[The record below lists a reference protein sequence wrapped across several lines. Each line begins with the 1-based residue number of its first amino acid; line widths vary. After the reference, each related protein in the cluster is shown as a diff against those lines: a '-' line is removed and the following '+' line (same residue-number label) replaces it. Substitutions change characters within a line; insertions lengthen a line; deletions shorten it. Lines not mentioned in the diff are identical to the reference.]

1 MKNIYEAPRA
11 EVKEIEVESVFLD
24 DSTPT
29 PVSRSYDVEAGSIED
44 LSW

>member
-1 MKNIYEAPRA
+1 MKNTYEAPRA

-24 DSTPT
+24 GGSST